1 MRDDKRAAALSHA
14 PGQEEISLSRV
25 IAPSFFAG
33 HKWVLSQH
41 GEYVLMGGRGSG
53 KSSFISVELWLALL
67 RNPSM
72 HAVVFRRVGNTLRSS
87 VFAQLQWAARALGM
101 ADLCRFTLSPLEA
114 VYAPTGQKILFFGMD
129 DPGKLKS
136 LKFPFG
142 YPGALW
148 FEELDQFEEEKVR
161 SAEQSILRGEGP
173 FYCFKSFNPPPLE
186 SHWVNQWARRSR
198 PGRWVHHSDYTQLP
212 PQWLGERFLDDARF
226 LQRENPRAYK
236 QEYLGIPMGLGDSV
250 FDNVVSQPIEDGRIR
265 RFDRILSGVDWGFYP
280 DPWAFNRVYYDAARR
295 DLYIFCELTCYKEV
309 NRETAGR
316 IKALGVGAGEQ
327 ITADSAEPKSVEDYR
342 EYGLFCRGAAKGP
355 GSVGYS
361 FHWLQGLHKI
371 RIDPVRCP
379 DTLRE
384 FLTYR
389 YDRGRDGQILSG
401 YPDRDNH
408 HIDAVRYA
416 TEPIWGR
423 RGNG

>member
-1 MRDDKRAAALSHA
+1 
-14 PGQEEISLSRV
+14 
-25 IAPSFFAG
+25 
-33 HKWVLSQH
+33 
-41 GEYVLMGGRGSG
+41 
-53 KSSFISVELWLALL
+53 
-67 RNPSM
+67 
-72 HAVVFRRVGNTLRSS
+72 
-87 VFAQLQWAARALGM
+87 
-101 ADLCRFTLSPLEA
+101 
-114 VYAPTGQKILFFGMD
+114 
-129 DPGKLKS
+129 
-136 LKFPFG
+136 
-142 YPGALW
+142 
-148 FEELDQFEEEKVR
+148 
-161 SAEQSILRGEGP
+161 
-173 FYCFKSFNPPPLE
+173 
-186 SHWVNQWARRSR
+186 
-198 PGRWVHHSDYTQLP
+198 VHHSDYTQLP

-295 DLYIFCELTCYKEV
+295 DLYIFCELTCYNEV